1 MRVGTWLR
9 KKTAMEPEAPLIAIW
24 GVAIY
29 HWGGKLR
36 KSEQVGGRAHAPKRC
51 STHSFVWYGG
61 GDDHLDRC
69 GDAFL
74 VLKLSS
80 AQLIIERTPYATSLE
95 NAKTSGAA
103 QQNTSM
109 TWAVMRSIGRRFATC
124 VK

>member
-1 MRVGTWLR
+1 MKPKTPLFPFWARHLRLGWYAGQIRVKSGDGLN
-9 KKTAMEPEAPLIAIW
+9 EP
-24 GVAIY
+24 
-29 HWGGKLR
+29 KC
-36 KSEQVGGRAHAPKRC
+36 C

-61 GDDHLDRC
+61 GDGHLDRC

-80 AQLIIERTPYATSLE
+80 AQLIIERTPYATRLE